1 MTTTALKLRITPP
14 TLLGGRARLVI
25 ERNVMVYKHVWIIF
39 FSGFFEPLFYLF
51 AARVGIGRLV
61 GDLRDAS
68 GHKVAYAAFVAP
80 ALMAASAMNGAVYE
94 STMNI
99 YFKLK
104 FAKTYDGMLA
114 TPIEP
119 FDIALGEIGWS
130 LTRGAFYAI
139 GFLIV
144 MAVSGLLHSP
154 LAILSVPTALLTGF
168 AFAAVGMAATT
179 YMRSW
184 QDFDLVTMF
193 VLVLFLF
200 SATFYPLTV
209 YPPALRIVAQISP
222 LYHSVTL
229 IRAFTLGVV
238 GPDLLWHAGFLMV
251 MGAVGLRVA
260 ARRLRLILTP

>member
-1 MTTTALKLRITPP
+1 MTTEALRLRITPP
-14 TLLGGRARLVI
+14 SLLGSRARFVV

-68 GHKVAYAAFVAP
+68 GHRVQYAAFVAP

-119 FDIALGEIGWS
+119 FDIALGEIAWS
-130 LTRGAFYAI
+130 LTRGAFYAG

-144 MAVSGLLHSP
+144 MAATGLIHSP
-154 LAILSVPTALLTGF
+154 LAVLTIPTALLTGF

-184 QDFDLVTMF
+184 QDFDLVTLF
-193 VLVLFLF
+193 ILVLFLF

-209 YPPALRIVAQISP
+209 YPPALRALAQISP

-229 IRAFTLGVV
+229 IRAFTLGPPSP
-238 GPDLLWHAGFLMV
+238 GLLWHAGLLAA
-251 MGAVGLRVA
+251 MGVGGLTVA
-260 ARRLRLILTP
+260 NRRLRLLLTP

>member
-1 MTTTALKLRITPP
+1 MTTEVLKLRITPAP
-14 TLLGGRARLVI
+14 LLGGRARLII
-25 ERNVMVYKHVWIIF
+25 ERNVLVYKHVWIIF

-61 GDLRDAS
+61 GDLHDAS
-68 GHKVAYAAFVAP
+68 GRPIQYAAFVAP

-104 FAKTYDGMLA
+104 FAKTYDGMLV

-119 FDIALGEIGWS
+119 FDIALGEISWS
-130 LTRGAFYAI
+130 LIRGAFYAG

-144 MAVSGLLHSP
+144 MAATGLLHSP
-154 LAILSVPTALLTGF
+154 YAVLSLPTALLTGF
-168 AFAAVGMAATT
+168 AFAACGMAATT

-184 QDFDLVTMF
+184 QDFDLVTLF

-209 YPPALRIVAQISP
+209 YPPALRALAQISP

-229 IRAFTLGVV
+229 IRAFTLGLVSP
-238 GPDLLWHAGFLMV
+238 GLLWHAAFLAA
-251 MGAVGLRVA
+251 MGVVGLSVA
-260 ARRLRLILTP
+260 SRRLKLLLTP